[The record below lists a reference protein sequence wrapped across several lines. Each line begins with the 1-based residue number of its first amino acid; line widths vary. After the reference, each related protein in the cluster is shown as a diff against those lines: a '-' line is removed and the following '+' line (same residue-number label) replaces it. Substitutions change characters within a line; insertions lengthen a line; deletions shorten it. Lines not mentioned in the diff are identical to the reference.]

1 MHVGERIKALRE
13 LRGLS
18 QGELSKLSGVSK
30 AYICQIEKKDF
41 NVGHQTLKV
50 LGDALH
56 VSLPLLVDDDL
67 WANKTPA
74 SIVANSALAD
84 FLAKNNV
91 SVRDRTLLKEALE
104 ENVVSSLDSGGWETH
119 YELLKFFQRRGPSLA
134 DITAKIPQTARKYS
148 TSRKLTAH
156 NRARQETS

>member
-1 MHVGERIKALRE
+1 MHIGERIKALRE
-13 LRGLS
+13 LKGLS
-18 QGELSKLSGVSK
+18 QGELSRLSGVSK

-41 NVGHQTLKV
+41 NVGLQTLKV

-67 WANKTPA
+67 WANKTA
-74 SIVANSALAD
+74 AFIVANSALAD

-104 ENVVSSLDSGGWETH
+104 ENIISSLDPAGWER
-119 YELLKFFQRRGPSLA
+119 YYQLLKFFQRRGPSLA
-134 DITAKIPQTARKYS
+134 DFTAKIPQSEKTYS
-148 TSRKLTAH
+148 TNRKVAAH
-156 NRARQETS
+156 NRARQ